1 MLLDRLIVGNYR
13 SFATRRS
20 IELRPITLLYG
31 WNNAGKSN
39 LVRLLAML
47 GDSVLETSP
56 GPIDTSR
63 VVDRGGGFKSLLS
76 LYDALADDPETLQLG
91 FGWSDGFTGEFDLR
105 LDHSGRQLVSRIS
118 SGTDNSDRIEFVA
131 KRGTDIYVQEA
142 PSLVNSEEVS
152 LEGEGDGMGIEGG
165 RVIGM
170 KGPRPIGMKGPR
182 PVGPK
187 GPRPVGPKGPR
198 PLHPRAASSNGIPRS
213 GGGRVPNPGGMRS
226 NPNVSLEFDGLVPR
240 DSMFET
246 LAERLRALRQAIQWL
261 RAIRARPPRR
271 FEPRGVRPRILLP
284 DGSDAID
291 VLAADDEVKRRVT
304 QWFLEATQREL
315 LLREEGRERRL
326 LLRPKM
332 TAMDIDF
339 VDTGEGMVQVLPVL
353 VAAAMSAMPKGP
365 RVLAIEEPESHLH
378 PRAQSILASFL
389 CKIAASD
396 DPPVMV
402 LETHSFA
409 LLLGVQLAIAKGE
422 IPADRVVLHWV
433 DAARPET
440 ESTIETIEFD
450 RFGRPQRDGS
460 IPVFA
465 TESELANELAAQQSE
480 AW

>member
-1 MLLDRLIVGNYR
+1 MRLDRLIVGNYR

-76 LYDALADDPETLQLG
+76 LYQALAEEPETLQLG
-91 FGWSDGFTGEFDLR
+91 LGWSDGFAGEFELR
-105 LDHSGRQLVSRIS
+105 LDHSGRQQVSRIRC
-118 SGTDNSDRIEFVA
+118 GKDDADRIELVA
-131 KRGTDIYVQEA
+131 KLGTDFYIQET
-142 PSLVNSEEVS
+142 PSVETPEP
-152 LEGEGDGMGIEGG
+152 EGEGGAEVGIRRGAGG
-165 RVIGM
+165 
-170 KGPRPIGMKGPR
+170 GPRGG
-182 PVGPK
+182 
-187 GPRPVGPKGPR
+187 
-198 PLHPRAASSNGIPRS
+198 A
-213 GGGRVPNPGGMRS
+213 GGGQRRGSSGAVLEK
-226 NPNVSLEFDGLVPR
+226 VEFDGLVPR
-240 DSMFET
+240 DARFAT
-246 LAERLRALRQAIQWL
+246 LAERLRAMRQTIQWL

-291 VLAADDEVKRRVT
+291 VLAADAEVNRRVT
-304 QWFLEATQREL
+304 QWFFEATQREIL
-315 LLREEGRERRL
+315 LTEEGREMRL

-339 VDTGEGMVQVLPVL
+339 VDTGEGMVQALPVL
-353 VAAAMSAMPKGP
+353 VAAAMSAAPKGP

-378 PRAQSILASFL
+378 PRAQSVLASFL
-389 CKIAASD
+389 CKIGASE

-402 LETHSFA
+402 LETHSYA
-409 LLLGVQLAIAKGE
+409 LLLGVQLAIARGE

-440 ESTIETIEFD
+440 ESSIETIEFD
-450 RFGRPQRDGS
+450 SFGRPQRDGA

-465 TESELANELAAQQSE
+465 TESELANELAAKQSE